1 MTTRSVFITCL
12 LTITVLST
20 EVVRAQAQKP
30 VAATKKKSVKDS
42 LTGQAHQDFV
52 DGLALFAAGDPQG
65 ALIKYTRAYDAAK
78 EPRILYNLASC
89 HQRLKR
95 YVQARAFLRRYID
108 EASAAGLLDAKGRTE
123 ADEFLSTFDRLIGRV
138 TVDATPLGSVVQL
151 DDADVGT
158 TPLPG
163 PIETEE
169 GSHRVRVTKPG
180 HHEWSTTIMVTGGG
194 QETPVHAKLEIIRHE
209 GRLLIQ
215 AIPKDATVRVD
226 NVFAGLGNVDRVF
239 PSGPHHVTVSAKG
252 WRTREFEAVLVDDQ
266 VRRFDVT
273 LDAEP
278 RSHVWAWVAAG
289 AAVIGGVL
297 VTSVVLANQH
307 DERTRPGGELGSGSL
322 PLRGGF

>member
-1 MTTRSVFITCL
+1 MNTRLAFITL
-12 LTITVLST
+12 LLALAAPSGEIAH
-20 EVVRAQAQKP
+20 AQAPK
-30 VAATKKKSVKDS
+30 AAAVKKRKGVKES
-42 LTGQAHQDFV
+42 LTGQSYQDFV
-52 DGLALFAAGDPQG
+52 DGSALFNAGDPQG
-65 ALIKYTRAYDAAK
+65 ALLKYSRAYDASK
-78 EPRILYNLASC
+78 EPRILYNMASC
-89 HQRLKR
+89 HQRLKH
-95 YVQARAFLRRYID
+95 YVQARVFLRRYID

-138 TVDATPLGSVVQL
+138 TVDATPLGSLVQL

-226 NVFAGLGNVDRVF
+226 NLFAGLGSVDRVF

-252 WRTREFEAVLVDDQ
+252 WRTREFEAVLIDDQ